1 MNAELRFDDR
11 MEFSVCDDGK
21 VLEVD
26 ANYGYT
32 VCDLC
37 ALHCIFYMSFYHKLE
52 KNYMSKALHFHTHE
66 MNVLFISLSILTCM
80 W

>member
-37 ALHCIFYMSFYHKLE
+37 ALHCIFYMSF
-52 KNYMSKALHFHTHE
+52 TT
-66 MNVLFISLSILTCM
+66 SLKKTTCPKPFTSTPM
-80 W
+80 R